1 MYNRYFVLSTLTA
14 VPALYCHAELN
25 EGALAALKADPEI
38 LKALFSTGVIEEEGD
53 DAQLRPRYVGTQAAF
68 EQYLTQELVLGA
80 IKRVVAVIHTPL
92 PATPV
97 CTAGEITPDLVD
109 PSMLEDERRLQTVRD
124 RPAIIRAL
132 LQTGGTVMIAYPAVA
147 KVQRS
152 QTQLAIYEE
161 LLEKYRGSL
170 LDAPMGCLEVA
181 PEMVGA
187 TYLYETSE
195 GQWRI
200 YSIRFTQAIA
210 PSTPC
215 HAAMWLGDL
224 EKGPA
229 SERLAQVSA
238 YLQACQGPNL
248 LNYVGRL

>member
-1 MYNRYFVLSTLTA
+1 MYNCYFVLSSLIAA

-25 EGALAALKADPEI
+25 ENALAALKADPAI
-38 LKALFSTGVIEEEGD
+38 LKALFSEGVIAEEGD

-68 EQYLTQELVLGA
+68 EQYLTQELVLGS

-109 PSMLEDERRLQTVRD
+109 PSMLNDEKRLQTVRE
-124 RPAIIRAL
+124 RPSIIRAL

-147 KVQRS
+147 KEQRS
-152 QTQLAIYEE
+152 QAQLAIYQD
-161 LLEKYRGSL
+161 L
-170 LDAPMGCLEVA
+170 LDKYQGNLLDVPMGCLEVA

-195 GQWRI
+195 GKWCTF
-200 YSIRFTQAIA
+200 SIRFTQAIA

-215 HAAMWLGDL
+215 QAAMWLGDI

-248 LNYVGRL
+248 LINAAR